1 MGNVELLQLA
11 LEAGQLGLPLLVEL
25 NLGRG
30 VRASSLKTRGDVLNI
45 LLEHGTAL
53 LSLRPISTL
62 YSQFLVQLLQSGLEL
77 LGLLGVLGSQSCL
90 VIDLGGQSTSLLILP
105 CGSSLQLS
113 LDTLQVRDGFLGQ
126 LQVTLDLP
134 LSLINTSLDLLLT
147 LQSIFSLIK
156 SLFQLTLDTGQMIAL
171 VLSSLDI
178 PHGFLTTVSNSS
190 LLLTKL
196 GDHLSLVRDLILQ
209 GADLVVLVGS
219 VLLSL
224 G

>member
-1 MGNVELLQLA
+1 M
-11 LEAGQLGLPLLVEL
+11 
-25 NLGRG
+25 
-30 VRASSLKTRGDVLNI
+30 
-45 LLEHGTAL
+45 
-53 LSLRPISTL
+53 
-62 YSQFLVQLLQSGLEL
+62 
-77 LGLLGVLGSQSCL
+77 
-90 VIDLGGQSTSLLILP
+90 
-105 CGSSLQLS
+105 
-113 LDTLQVRDGFLGQ
+113 LQVRDGFLGQ

-134 LSLINTSLDLLLT
+134 LSLINIPLDLLLT

-178 PHGFLTTVSNSS
+178 LLGFLTTVSNTS

-196 GDHLSLVRDLILQ
+196 GDHLSLVGDLILQ

>member
-1 MGNVELLQLA
+1 M
-11 LEAGQLGLPLLVEL
+11 
-25 NLGRG
+25 
-30 VRASSLKTRGDVLNI
+30 
-45 LLEHGTAL
+45 
-53 LSLRPISTL
+53 L
-62 YSQFLVQLLQSGLEL
+62 YSQLLVQLLQSGLEL

-90 VIDLGGQSTSLLILP
+90 VIDLGSQSTSLLILP

-113 LDTLQVRDGFLGQ
+113 LDTLQVRDGFFGQ
-126 LQVTLDLP
+126 LQVT
-134 LSLINTSLDLLLT
+134 LDLLLT

-178 PHGFLTTVSNSS
+178 LLGFLTTVSNTS

-196 GDHLSLVRDLILQ
+196 GDHLSLVGDLILQ